1 MSAELLT
8 PLFSFTRKDR
18 ELGESTLQRVRRRE
32 SALIAA
38 FARRA
43 PHIPLVQQ
51 RTGEDDSALGTA
63 GFADLEARP
72 RRIFPTDNLAVTY
85 VELEFRYLS
94 SRDVAYRLNLGR
106 TRLFARIE
114 DPLYL
119 DRRWHSVEAVR
130 GDDALR
136 EAYFRKIFGLMQAQ
150 SDCNRDLGAWWR
162 DYFLPD
168 SGGSD
173 RDLLSA
179 IQYFDHNLRTRAR
192 LPDSG
197 RSRFQSAMQNFHPGE
212 QLPRQGPFALRLSVR
227 PHRHDDGSHSQSV
240 TSVFVGTTRGIPFRA
255 ANGRVRFLAPG
266 NAFERRFREHVD
278 AAARERLSDL
288 ARSSW
293 RRNAEERIWG
303 GPGECEAY
311 FHNHASFVIKG
322 LTYRVERG
330 ADGGPRVMGSHR
342 NVAVYRNEGH
352 RLVVKAVPFETVGDL
367 VRLIQAHQYVHGV
380 QAPALLAQACA
391 HPELAEE
398 ILSTVTSPLSAVRP
412 AGPGDPSSARKALGE
427 DWSALFRRNL
437 GPLLHRVTV
446 DFEHKLMLTVLDW
459 SAGGMLSDLDARK
472 RLIEDCP
479 LSHRLRMAAN
489 LFQNGH
495 EMLADD
501 VTHTDLKPENMLNL
515 PGGAFRAQQRA
526 RTDGWPVLD
535 PLDIDELQRG
545 ERAIEGD
552 FSGIHFGREG
562 AIDNLPR
569 GEGLPTSI
577 HYSSWKFT
585 SLGLSDGSMPMV
597 LKGREVAMPP
607 IDTLLLEQDIA
618 NRGTTA
624 WEIVYGSLVD
634 CIPPAEEARR
644 RASHHAARERITGP
658 LERVIRLKRQGR
670 EDDPVARRELRDALR
685 TCDSRLL
692 DVASLRSETIDAK
705 RRITPLLQS
714 ACDNSA
720 GQAVWLD
727 TRIIEMLDHLACDFR
742 RRDVTRAQVAK
753 LYRTAEALFRAE
765 ARRLEHADHRTA
777 VTRRLRMVAYMQAR
791 GLHFNPDCGL
801 LGLERLPEQLERARA
816 LVDRLPDPRL
826 ALSEFGQTWRHVQ
839 QWDGGIAQALEH
851 LEEAAGEAPERPDE
865 AARRALDELIQ
876 SAIRKEHDTRCRLES
891 RAEEEKMRP
900 PFLGLFERRR
910 ICVDQMDGKF
920 QFSHSVDP

>member
-1 MSAELLT
+1 MSADLLT

-18 ELGESTLQRVRRRE
+18 ELGESDLQRARRRE
-32 SALIAA
+32 RALIEE

-72 RRIFPTDNLAVTY
+72 RRIFPTDNVAVTY
-85 VELEFRYLS
+85 VELAFRYVT

-119 DRRWHSVEAVR
+119 NRRRHTVEAVR

-136 EAYFRKIFGLMQAQ
+136 EAYFRRIYGLMQAQ

-162 DYFLPD
+162 DFFLPD

-173 RDLLSA
+173 CDLLSA
-179 IQYFDHNLRTRAR
+179 IQYFDHNLLTGSR

-197 RSRFQSAMQNFHPGE
+197 RRAFQSAMQDFHPGE
-212 QLPRQGPFALRLSVR
+212 QLPRRGAFALRLSVR

-240 TSVFVGTTRGIPFRA
+240 TNVFVGNSRGIPFRA
-255 ANGRVRFLAPG
+255 DNGRVRFLAPG

-278 AAARERLSDL
+278 STARDRLADL

-311 FHNHASFVIKG
+311 FHNHDSFVMKG
-322 LTYRVERG
+322 LTWRVERCANG
-330 ADGGPRVMGSHR
+330 APRVMGSHR
-342 NVAVYRNEGH
+342 NVAVYGNEGH
-352 RLVVKAVPFETVGDL
+352 RLVVKAVPFETAGDL

-398 ILSTVTSPLSAVRP
+398 ILSTATSPLSSVRHV
-412 AGPGDPSSARKALGE
+412 GPGDPSSARKALGE

-459 SAGGMLSDLDARK
+459 NAGGMLSDIDARK
-472 RLIEDCP
+472 RLIEECS

-489 LFQNGH
+489 LFRNGH
-495 EMLADD
+495 QMLADD

-515 PGGAFRAQQRA
+515 TGGAFRAQQRA
-526 RTDGWPVLD
+526 RSGGWPMLD
-535 PLDIDELQRG
+535 PLEIDDLQRG

-562 AIDNLPR
+562 AVDNLPR

-577 HYSSWKFT
+577 QYSNWKFT
-585 SLGLSDGSMPMV
+585 SLGLREGSMPMV
-597 LKGREVAMPP
+597 LKGREATMPP

-634 CIPPAEEARR
+634 CIPPAEAARR
-644 RASHHAARERITGP
+644 EASHQAARERVTGP

-670 EDDPVARRELRDALR
+670 EDPAIRRELRDALR

-692 DVASLRSETIDAK
+692 DVASLRSETIEHK

-714 ACDNSA
+714 ARDNSA

-742 RRDVTRAQVAK
+742 RRDVNKLQVAK

-765 ARRLEHADHRTA
+765 ARRLEHADRRTA

-801 LGLERLPEQLERARA
+801 LGLERLPEQLEQATE

-826 ALSEFGQTWRHVQ
+826 ALSEFGETWRHVK
-839 QWDGGIAQALEH
+839 QWDGGIARVLEH
-851 LEEAAGEAPERPDE
+851 LEAAVGEVADRPDD
-865 AARRALDELIQ
+865 AARKALGEFIR
-876 SAIRKEHDTRCRLES
+876 SAVLKEHQTRSRLES

-910 ICVDQMDGKF
+910 VRVYRQDG
-920 QFSHSVDP
+920 QLRFSHTVGP